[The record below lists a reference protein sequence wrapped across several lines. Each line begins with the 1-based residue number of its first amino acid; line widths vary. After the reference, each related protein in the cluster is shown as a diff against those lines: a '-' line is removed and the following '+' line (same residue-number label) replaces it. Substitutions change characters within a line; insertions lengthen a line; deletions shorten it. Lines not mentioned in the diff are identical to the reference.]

1 MSERQRIDIW
11 LFRARFMKTRAAATR
26 LVSEGGVRIVHDGV
40 PRRLEKPSVEVA
52 NLPDFRPETAA
63 ACNAVRLSVAVAADG
78 SLGVNGAPIDLAGL
92 KAAAAKKNAA
102 CQYVAAP
109 VNLAVAP
116 GVPDKRAEEIRD
128 ALAGVIKN
136 LALIE

>member
-1 MSERQRIDIW
+1 MRIAFVVLALAATGCYMRPGD
-11 LFRARFMKTRAAATR
+11 APQPAAAALTPAA
-26 LVSEGGVRIVHDGV
+26 STS
-40 PRRLEKPSVEVA
+40 PSAEVA

-63 ACNAVRLSVAVAADG
+63 ACNSVRLSVAIATDG
-78 SLGVNGAPIDLAGL
+78 SLSANGAPVDLAGL
-92 KAAAAKKNAA
+92 KAIAAKKNDA
-102 CQYVAAP
+102 CQYVAAA

-128 ALAGVIKN
+128 TLAGAIKN